1 MLQQVK
7 EFERHLISEEK
18 SKATVDRFTHTK
30 HSANETRSTLDV
42 GIYPIECTANNV
54 DYVFDIVNNVIND

>member
-18 SKATVDRFTHTK
+18 SKATVDRFTHT
-30 HSANETRSTLDV
+30 NLST
-42 GIYPIECTANNV
+42 
-54 DYVFDIVNNVIND
+54 INDALLYLDAHFQNYP

>member
-18 SKATVDRFTHTK
+18 SKATVDRFTHTNLSTIN
-30 HSANETRSTLDV
+30 HSLLYLDA
-42 GIYPIECTANNV
+42 Y
-54 DYVFDIVNNVIND
+54 F

>member
-18 SKATVDRFTHTK
+18 SKATVDRFTHT
-30 HSANETRSTLDV
+30 NLSTINDALLYLDV
-42 GIYPIECTANNV
+42 YFQNYLSSTVYLCGFCVY
-54 DYVFDIVNNVIND
+54 

>member
-18 SKATVDRFTHTK
+18 SKATVDRFTHTNLSTIN
-30 HSANETRSTLDV
+30 HSLQIKV
-42 GIYPIECTANNV
+42 
-54 DYVFDIVNNVIND
+54 IVQKTSQVLY